1 MLQLK
6 KQLCAAV
13 IFLSGLS
20 AAIFGVLALTGKIGG
35 VWPVGISLLV
45 FFCAEWVYSQ
55 IANAQKS

>member
-20 AAIFGVLALTGKIGG
+20 AAIFGVLALTGKTGG

-45 FFCAEWVYSQ
+45 FFCAEWVYIQ
-55 IANAQKS
+55 IANAQKR

>member
-1 MLQLK
+1 MLQLE

-20 AAIFGVLALTGKIGG
+20 AAIFGVLAFTGRIGG
-35 VWPVGISLLV
+35 VWPGGISLLV

-55 IANAQKS
+55 IANAQKR

>member
-6 KQLCAAV
+6 KPLCAAV

-20 AAIFGVLALTGKIGG
+20 AATFGVLALAGRIGG

>member
-20 AAIFGVLALTGKIGG
+20 AAIFGVLALTGRISGG
-35 VWPVGISLLV
+35 
-45 FFCAEWVYSQ
+45 
-55 IANAQKS
+55 